1 MTKKFYET
9 DKIAVSK
16 RAVELSFEIGT
27 LSAVA
32 SPFFNRYNSTWIN
45 TIPT

>member
-16 RAVELSFEIGT
+16 RAVELLFEIGT
-27 LSAVA
+27 LSTVAV
-32 SPFFNRYNSTWIN
+32 FNRYNSTWIN